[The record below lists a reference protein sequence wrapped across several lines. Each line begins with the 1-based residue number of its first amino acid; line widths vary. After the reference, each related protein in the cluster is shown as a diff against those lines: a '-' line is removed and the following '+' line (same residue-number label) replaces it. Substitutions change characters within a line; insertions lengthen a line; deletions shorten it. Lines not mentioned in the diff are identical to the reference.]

1 MSGEIKIRA
10 IAKRPDSGWYV
21 TNVANNLPN
30 LQKWVGGYI
39 ETVTLTTDLVI
50 VCNEEGRPRG
60 LPYNCTIC
68 GVDFMGDILVLG
80 VEGEEFAG
88 CPLELKDWK
97 KLIGWQ
103 EH

>member
-39 ETVTLTTDLVI
+39 ETVTLFHDLVI
-50 VCNEEGRPRG
+50 VCNEEGLLQG

-68 GVDFMGDILVLG
+68 GLKFVGDI
-80 VEGEEFAG
+80 
-88 CPLELKDWK
+88 LELKDWK
-97 KLIGWQ
+97 KLINWQ